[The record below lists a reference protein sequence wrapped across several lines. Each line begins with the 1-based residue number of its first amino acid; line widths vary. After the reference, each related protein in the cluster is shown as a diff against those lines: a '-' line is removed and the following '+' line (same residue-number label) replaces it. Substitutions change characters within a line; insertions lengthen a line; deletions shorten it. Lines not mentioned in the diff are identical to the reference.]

1 MYGLIVNVLGNVQIV
16 KDPYNPGQMQVF
28 RTVEDLR
35 SYIAETGYKDYLVF
49 VVDPLYRNLFTFND
63 LVKSKEFAAAF
74 KREKVKKVKSPL
86 RDY

>member
-1 MYGLIVNVLGNVQIV
+1 MIVNVLGNVQIV

-28 RTVEDLR
+28 STVEDLR

-63 LVKSKEFAAAF
+63 LVKSKEFDAAF
-74 KREKVKKVKSPL
+74 KREKVQKV
-86 RDY
+86 

>member
-28 RTVEDLR
+28 STVEDLR
-35 SYIAETGYKDYLVF
+35 SYIAETGYTDYLVF

-63 LVKSKEFAAAF
+63 LVKSKEFDAAF
-74 KREKVKKVKSPL
+74 KREKVQKV
-86 RDY
+86 

>member
-16 KDPYNPGQMQVF
+16 QDIYNPGQMQVF
-28 RTVEDLR
+28 RTVEELR

-74 KREKVKKVKSPL
+74 KREKIKKVKSPL

>member
-28 RTVEDLR
+28 NTVEDLR

-63 LVKSKEFAAAF
+63 LVKSKEFDAAF
-74 KREKVKKVKSPL
+74 KREKVQKV
-86 RDY
+86 